1 MSKSHQEQSLIRPV
15 RRELDRIIEQEI
27 RDGQSK
33 NDSMHWGNTGEEI
46 ITAANMALD
55 ALAPVVGDGL
65 PAFFHSCM
73 EQLHRAHVQ
82 YRCDHDEDSG
92 HGSATFHSIKAGLAE
107 LASRH
112 GLTLP
117 IPELPDSCTPVN
129 VSAAQ
134 PILNGHSGTESLIKR
149 LTRALKR

>member
-1 MSKSHQEQSLIRPV
+1 MTKPPLEQPLIRPV

-27 RDGQSK
+27 RDGQRK

-55 ALAPVVGDGL
+55 AVDPVVGEDL
-65 PAFFHSCM
+65 PSFFQSCM
-73 EQLHRAHVQ
+73 EQLHRAHQQ

-92 HGSATFHSIKAGLAE
+92 HGSATFHSIKAALTE

-112 GLTLP
+112 GLTLS
-117 IPELPDSCTPVN
+117 IPELPDSCTPVHCAAAPPIPN
-129 VSAAQ
+129 SAAG
-134 PILNGHSGTESLIKR
+134 NDSLIRR
-149 LTRALKR
+149 LIRALRN